1 MILGHTLHSHSGIM
15 LLPKGHVF
23 GKKSIEKL
31 QQLEAKKPT
40 PFRIMVK
47 SAK

>member
-1 MILGHTLHSHSGIM
+1 M

-23 GKKSIEKL
+23 SPKSIEKL
-31 QQLEAKKPT
+31 QQLEAKKPA

>member
-1 MILGHTLHSHSGIM
+1 MVLGHALHSHTGIM

-23 GKKSIEKL
+23 GSKSIEKL
-31 QQLEAKKPT
+31 QQLESKKPT

-47 SAK
+47 TAK